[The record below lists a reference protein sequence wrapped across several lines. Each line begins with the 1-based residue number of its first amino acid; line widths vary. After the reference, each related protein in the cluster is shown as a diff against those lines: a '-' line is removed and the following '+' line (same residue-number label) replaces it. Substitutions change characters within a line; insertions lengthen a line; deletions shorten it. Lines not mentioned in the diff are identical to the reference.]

1 MIKSSN
7 TRIWITKIT
16 ILLAWILIAYQVP
29 SLIAHQSKLI
39 EILDRYSLWYFVILL
54 VYLSILFIITF
65 VGIWLIRASRADRFT
80 QRFDSFLSE
89 KQNHVLI
96 GLLLVWFIWIIVNQY
111 LFIPAKVTQGIN
123 SVLFVSSISLI
134 LLYTP
139 SVKLLERTQFLT
151 ALNASFL
158 FSHILIPLGV
168 LSFYFVSLLFFLP
181 EGVNKVFVT
190 QSAKLFLPI
199 TIFLFIAYFSTIGL
213 RKTKLQ
219 FFSTTKEEFYAS
231 DLVLPLLP
239 LTPIVQYMINNS
251 DILSWF
257 ESIVIFCL
265 FLLLVSLLI
274 FVVPLLFKNT
284 GSTRP
289 LMFLGLAFTFLITN
303 MASMTGHYKWY
314 QEGSLKIQLLVLGCI
329 WLISWILFKT
339 NLRSLLYLLIA
350 VNFVSNSILQ
360 FTYRDGTQSPPSLDQ
375 TDNMLVTLIDSREP
389 VITPSIYLLV
399 YDAYIVNETMLAHG
413 IDNLD
418 QEQYLEGLDFKI
430 YPHTYSVKS
439 NSTSSMSRVFNSSMS
454 YYGSPRRAVSGDGI
468 VQNLLEKF
476 GYKTYGVFPSDYFF
490 RGIIPSY
497 DYWFPG
503 LSSSVSLLT
512 KGIFLGELRFDINVY
527 EVPREDYIHE
537 KKIIFSK
544 VTGEPR
550 FVYMHS
556 NMPGHSINSGICRPN
571 EIELFSERLAR
582 ANVEMRQDI
591 ALIIEND
598 PEAIVIVAGD
608 HGPYLTKNCNRTRD
622 EYDISE
628 ITRLDI
634 QDRNGT
640 FLAIKWPSL
649 GFEEYDDITVLQDLF
664 PTIFAYI
671 FEDQGLLKSK
681 IEPIT
686 DNGTNIS
693 GVEVSDGTIVGGIHD
708 GEALF
713 P

>member
-1 MIKSSN
+1 MN
-7 TRIWITKIT
+7 VRNLVQT
-16 ILLAWILIAYQVP
+16 ISKQV
-29 SLIAHQSKLI
+29 
-39 EILDRYSLWYFVILL
+39 
-54 VYLSILFIITF
+54 
-65 VGIWLIRASRADRFT
+65 
-80 QRFDSFLSE
+80 
-89 KQNHVLI
+89 
-96 GLLLVWFIWIIVNQY
+96 
-111 LFIPAKVTQGIN
+111 
-123 SVLFVSSISLI
+123 
-134 LLYTP
+134 
-139 SVKLLERTQFLT
+139 
-151 ALNASFL
+151 LNASFL

-168 LSFYFVSLLFFLP
+168 LSLYFVSLLFFLP

-190 QSAKLFLPI
+190 RSAKLFLPI
-199 TIFLFIAYFSTIGL
+199 TIFLFIAYFSIIGL

-231 DLVLPLLP
+231 DLVLLLLP
-239 LTPIVQYMINNS
+239 LTPVVQYMINNAE
-251 DILSWF
+251 ILSWF
-257 ESIVIFCL
+257 EYIVIFGI
-265 FLLLVSLLI
+265 FLAFASLLI
-274 FVVPLLFKNT
+274 FVVPLLFRNT

-303 MASMTGHYKWY
+303 MASLTEQFKWY

-329 WLISWILFKT
+329 WLISWILFKI

-360 FTYRDGTQSPPSLDQ
+360 FTDRDGTQSPSILDQ

-430 YPHTYSVKS
+430 YPYTYSVGS
-439 NSTSSMSRVFNSSMS
+439 SSIPSMSRVLNSSMS
-454 YYGSPRRAVSGDGI
+454 YYGNSRRAVSGDGI

-476 GYKTYGVFPSDYFF
+476 GYKTYGIFPIDHLF

-503 LSSSVSLLT
+503 SSSSVSLLT
-512 KGIFLGELRFDINVY
+512 KAIFLGELRFDINFDK
-527 EVPREDYIHE
+527 VPREEYIHE
-537 KKIIFSK
+537 KKIILSK
-544 VTGEPR
+544 VTEEPR

-556 NMPGHSINSGICRPN
+556 GLPGHSTNVGVCRPN
-571 EIELFSERLAR
+571 EIELFSENLAR

-608 HGPYLTKNCNRTRD
+608 HGPYLTKNCHHTGD

-649 GFEEYDDITVLQDLF
+649 GFEEYDNITVLQDLF
-664 PTIFAYI
+664 PAIFAYI

-686 DNGTNIS
+686 DNGMNFS
-693 GVEVSDGTIVGGIHD
+693 GVQVSDGTIVGGIHD

>member
-1 MIKSSN
+1 MNVRSLVQ
-7 TRIWITKIT
+7 T
-16 ILLAWILIAYQVP
+16 ISKQV
-29 SLIAHQSKLI
+29 
-39 EILDRYSLWYFVILL
+39 
-54 VYLSILFIITF
+54 
-65 VGIWLIRASRADRFT
+65 
-80 QRFDSFLSE
+80 
-89 KQNHVLI
+89 
-96 GLLLVWFIWIIVNQY
+96 
-111 LFIPAKVTQGIN
+111 
-123 SVLFVSSISLI
+123 
-134 LLYTP
+134 
-139 SVKLLERTQFLT
+139 
-151 ALNASFL
+151 LNASFL

-168 LSFYFVSLLFFLP
+168 LSFYCVFLLFHLP
-181 EGVNKVFVT
+181 EGVNKVFAT
-190 QSAKLFLPI
+190 RSAKLFLPI
-199 TIFLFIAYFSTIGL
+199 TIFLFIAYISIIGL

-231 DLVLPLLP
+231 DLVLLLLP
-239 LTPIVQYMINNS
+239 LTPVVQYMINNAE
-251 DILSWF
+251 ILSWF
-257 ESIVIFCL
+257 EYIVIFGI
-265 FLLLVSLLI
+265 FLAFASLLI
-274 FVVPLLFKNT
+274 FVVPLLFRNT

-303 MASMTGHYKWY
+303 MASLTEQFKWY
-314 QEGSLKIQLLVLGCI
+314 QEGSLKIQLLVLACI
-329 WLISWILFKT
+329 WLISWILFKI

-360 FTYRDGTQSPPSLDQ
+360 FTDPDVTQPPAILDQ
-375 TDNMLVTLIDSREP
+375 SENKLVKLIDSREP

-399 YDAYIVNETMLAHG
+399 YDAYVVNETMLAHG

-418 QEQYLEGLDFKI
+418 QEQYLEGLGFKI

-439 NSTSSMSRVFNSSMS
+439 SSIPTMSRVLNSSNN
-454 YYGSPRRAVSGDGI
+454 YYGNSRRAVSGDGI
-468 VQNLLEKF
+468 VQNLLNSF
-476 GYKTYGVFPSDYFF
+476 GYKTYGVFAKDHFF

-503 LSSSVSLLT
+503 LSSSVNLLT
-512 KGIFLGELRFDINVY
+512 KAIFLGEFRFDINFDK
-527 EVPREDYIHE
+527 VPREEYIHE
-537 KKIIFSK
+537 KKTILSE
-544 VTGEPR
+544 VTEEPR

-556 NMPGHSINSGICRPN
+556 IFPGHSTTSGVCRPN
-571 EIELFSERLAR
+571 EIEIFSEKLHL

-608 HGPYLTKNCNRTRD
+608 HGPYLTKNCYHTQYV
-622 EYDISE
+622 YDISE

-640 FLAIKWPSL
+640 FLAIKWPSS

-664 PTIFAYI
+664 PAIFAYI

-686 DNGTNIS
+686 DNGTRIS
-693 GVEVSDGTIVGGIHD
+693 GVQVSDGTIVGGIHD